1 LNVGGT
7 DGVPVVGTF
16 VGVAV
21 VGSTVGL
28 AVGTSV
34 GVEDVGILVGAL
46 EVGALVGA
54 AAWLKPSRQTAT
66 SNHNN
71 TLIFFVLDN
80 FQKKSHELGER
91 ELELELK
98 KE

>member
-1 LNVGGT
+1 MNVGGT
-7 DGVPVVGTF
+7 DGVPVVGTY

-34 GVEDVGILVGAL
+34 GVLDVGILVG
-46 EVGALVGA
+46 LVGTLVGD

-80 FQKKSHELGER
+80 FQKKIARVRGKGAS
-91 ELELELK
+91 
-98 KE
+98 

>member
-1 LNVGGT
+1 MNVGGT

-46 EVGALVGA
+46 VGA

-80 FQKKSHELGER
+80 FQKKIARVRGR
-91 ELELELK
+91 ELAEL
-98 KE
+98 